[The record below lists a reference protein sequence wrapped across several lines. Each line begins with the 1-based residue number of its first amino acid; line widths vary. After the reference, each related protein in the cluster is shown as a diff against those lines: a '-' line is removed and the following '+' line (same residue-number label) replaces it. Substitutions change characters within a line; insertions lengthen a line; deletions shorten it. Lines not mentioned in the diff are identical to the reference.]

1 MLIKFF
7 PLTDIEFVSVK
18 IENFILPINL
28 NVRKLD
34 LTIYQINMI
43 MIVNLSCYM
52 KYNKVLI
59 TGGLG
64 FLGYHCVERWLE
76 DDCEITV
83 VDNLSS
89 NAVNKDN
96 LIYDQVSVIEDN
108 ILNLDVKD
116 FSKFDII
123 LHLASPVGPVGVLK
137 HSGTMG
143 KTIIDTTQ
151 WAIDVSRKN
160 KMPLIYISTSE
171 IYGYREQKTKLKETD
186 DKILHGDFTVRNE
199 YSISKLLAEII
210 IKNNSKIDKD
220 FKFQIIRPF
229 NVTGKYQLPDGGFV
243 LPRFVNQAL
252 NDEDITVYYD
262 GSQLRAFTWVKDIVE
277 GIYLTTKAS
286 EEYWNEIWNIGNEN
300 NEKSIKYLAE
310 KVIGYTKSN
319 SKIVSV
325 DPVEI
330 HGELFAEAP
339 EKIPD
344 STKIRSFLNWEPKKS
359 ADEVV
364 LEVVNYFEG
373 ITNK

>member
-1 MLIKFF
+1 
-7 PLTDIEFVSVK
+7 
-18 IENFILPINL
+18 
-28 NVRKLD
+28 
-34 LTIYQINMI
+34 
-43 MIVNLSCYM
+43 M
-52 KYNKVLI
+52 K
-59 TGGLG
+59 
-64 FLGYHCVERWLE
+64 
-76 DDCEITV
+76 
-83 VDNLSS
+83 
-89 NAVNKDN
+89 
-96 LIYDQVSVIEDN
+96 VIEKN
-108 ILNLDVKD
+108 ILELSTTD
-116 FSKFDII
+116 FSDFDLI

-151 WAIDVSRKN
+151 WAIDTSIQN
-160 KMPLIYISTSE
+160 NMPLIYISTSE
-171 IYGYREQKTKLKETD
+171 IYGYRDIKTKLKETD
-186 DKILHGDFTVRNE
+186 DKVLHGDFTVRNE
-199 YSISKLLAEII
+199 YSMSKLLAEII
-210 IKNNSKIDKD
+210 IKNNSKIYKD

-277 GIYLTTKAS
+277 GIYLTSKAD
-286 EEYWNEIWNIGNEN
+286 EKLWNEIWNIGNEK

-310 KVIGYTKSN
+310 KVISYTDSK

-325 DPVEI
+325 DPVKI

-344 STKIRSFLNWEPKKS
+344 STKIRSLLDWEPKKS

-364 LEVVNYFEG
+364 LEVVNYFKD
-373 ITNK
+373 IKDK